1 MSAHGIGFT
10 VLRRAAL
17 AAININLL
25 FMVEYQFLL
34 RYIVNNL

>member
-17 AAININLL
+17 VAINNLF

-34 RYIVNNL
+34 RYIVNNYE